1 MATAF
6 NGHAGMGAGVGLRL
20 LHIQEVVATLPPARW
35 LEIHPENFIA
45 NPHGAELLFEARQ
58 HYPISVHTVGVSIG
72 SAGAVDRAHLRRV
85 RALVDRL
92 DPFLVSGHL
101 AWSTHQG
108 EYLNDL
114 LPFPYDEKTLR
125 LLATHIDEV
134 QDGLGRPY
142 IVENP
147 SSYFGFGSSTM
158 SEVEFL
164 SELVARTGC
173 RLLCDVSNVYISAHN
188 IDFDPYRYIDGLPA
202 DAIAE
207 IHLGGFTAEPDEA
220 NPGADVLVDTH
231 SARVA
236 ESVWTLYEH
245 AVRRFGATP
254 TLIEWD
260 HELPS
265 FATLLAEAKRADQMM
280 TRALAAEPLCAA
292 VV

>member
-1 MATAF
+1 MTTVS
-6 NGHAGMGAGVGLRL
+6 NGAGSGTGVGLRL
-20 LHIQEVVATLPPARW
+20 PHIQEVVATLPPTRW

-45 NPHGAELLFEARQ
+45 NPHGAELLFEARR

-72 SAGAVDRAHLRRV
+72 SAGGVDRAHLRRV

-114 LPFPYDEKTLR
+114 LPLPYDENTLR

-134 QDGLGRPY
+134 QEGLGRPY

-173 RLLCDVSNVYISAHN
+173 RLLCDVSNVYVSAHN
-188 IDFDPYRYIDGLPA
+188 MDFDPYRYIDGLPA

-265 FATLLAEAKRADQMM
+265 FATLLAEAKRADQVM

-292 VV
+292 AV